1 MTIKQFNA
9 NWVRH
14 QDRILLR
21 FNTLQDQEYRLWLT
35 RHNLKGLL
43 EDAQKLIQS
52 SIGKTHRPEVAE
64 LIEGFQKQ
72 KIQNKIVSG
81 VGFTHSKSY
90 PLGEKPLLITNINVL
105 SDSRLVKVSFQLVSK
120 QKVEVPMNIKALQS
134 LVYLL
139 EKSQET
145 AGWFL
150 DNNHTDRSSSNRE
163 NDLVA
168 ETFKK
173 LVH

>member
-9 NWVRH
+9 NWVSH
-14 QDRILLR
+14 EDRILLR
-21 FNTLQDQEYRLWLT
+21 FNTVQDQEYRLWLT
-35 RHNLKGLL
+35 RHTLKDLL
-43 EDAQKLIQS
+43 ENAQKLIQA

-64 LIEGFQKQ
+64 LIESFQKQ

-81 VGFTHSKSY
+81 VGFTESKAY
-90 PLGEKPLLITNINVL
+90 PLGEKPLLVTNINVL
-105 SDSRLVKVSFQLVSK
+105 SDSKRIKVSFQLVSK
-120 QKVEVPMNIKALQS
+120 QKIEAPMNIKALQS

-150 DNNHTDRSSSNRE
+150 DSSYLDGSSGDGE
-163 NDLVA
+163 NSLVD
-168 ETFKK
+168 EKVKK
-173 LVH
+173 LIH